1 MMMNEQSPKG
11 SAPHRPPPISQWQN
25 EFEKKVATEFERRTG
40 HDYKDT
46 LSLVSEAADLSL
58 GMQVLDVPTGS
69 GVVARQLLRLVGE
82 KGKVVGVDGAAMI
95 EQARL
100 AAQSLGVGRRIE
112 WKVGRAEKLPFAEES
127 FDLVTCVLSFNLVQR
142 DQFLEEALRVLKP
155 GGRLLL
161 ALELLP
167 KEGQLRRAARRNYFQ
182 FIARDQAEG
191 NAQDY
196 TVEDVVSLLLAAGFH
211 QYVIR
216 GVRQGSKHDMVF
228 TLVTAKK

>member
-1 MMMNEQSPKG
+1 MSEQTPKG
-11 SAPHRPPPISQWQN
+11 PVAHRPAPISQWQN
-25 EFEKKVATEFERRTG
+25 EFEKKVAAEFERRTG
-40 HDYKDT
+40 LDYKDT
-46 LSLVSEAADLSL
+46 LALVSEAAELSP

-82 KGKVVGVDGAAMI
+82 KGKVVGIDGAAMI

-100 AAQSLGVGRRIE
+100 AAQSLAIGRRIE
-112 WKVGRAEKLPFAEES
+112 WKVGRAEKLPFADGM
-127 FDLVTCVLSFNLVQR
+127 FDLVTSVLSFNLVQT
-142 DQFLEEALRVLKP
+142 DQFLGEALRVLKP

-167 KEGQLRRAARRNYFQ
+167 KESQLRRAARRNYFQ
-182 FIARDQAEG
+182 FIARDQADAG
-191 NAQDY
+191 PHDY

-216 GVRQGSKHDMVF
+216 GVMQGSKHDMVF
-228 TLVTAKK
+228 TLVTARK